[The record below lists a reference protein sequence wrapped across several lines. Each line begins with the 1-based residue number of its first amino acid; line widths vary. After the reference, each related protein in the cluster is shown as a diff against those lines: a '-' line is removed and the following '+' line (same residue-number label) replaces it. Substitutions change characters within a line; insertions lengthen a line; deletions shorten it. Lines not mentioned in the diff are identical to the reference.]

1 MKAKVFKVCAFNALL
16 LFICHHLFMAFL
28 AGSFAEYPFGYAVA
42 CAAVAIVAVI
52 VNYRLLRRESGR
64 KAPPQKEKAA
74 PKDYIR
80 TLRSYYYKSEL
91 GKQVN
96 SAIAQIERVSAKQKG
111 LVMILEQ
118 YFDKGEMTYLKY
130 RENIDEVCALFYQ
143 NISTLT
149 NTVVTFDEKEYRAL
163 RANRLQLAPAMH
175 SQKSQYYEEQFR
187 LLTRLLYQNEE
198 IITTLDN
205 LHLALS
211 ELSASA
217 RSESEKK
224 QILEEM
230 RQLTVHTSAY
240 R

>member
-1 MKAKVFKVCAFNALL
+1 M
-16 LFICHHLFMAFL
+16 
-28 AGSFAEYPFGYAVA
+28 
-42 CAAVAIVAVI
+42 
-52 VNYRLLRRESGR
+52 
-64 KAPPQKEKAA
+64 
-74 PKDYIR
+74 
-80 TLRSYYYKSEL
+80 
-91 GKQVN
+91 
-96 SAIAQIERVSAKQKG
+96 
-111 LVMILEQ
+111 
-118 YFDKGEMTYLKY
+118 
-130 RENIDEVCALFYQ
+130 CALFYQ

-230 RQLTVHTSAY
+230 RQLTAHTSAY